1 MFSNRL
7 FWLKPVQPFLIIV
20 VLLFLKS
27 LLFREY
33 LFNRI
38 AWSQVVADL
47 ASIVAFVGLFEAIS
61 PIRAR
66 KYVRWTLNLIV
77 SFLFFASVVYFNYF
91 STIPT
96 YSALN
101 ELHQVGGVK
110 DSVNAAIE
118 PKDYWFFADVAVLA
132 LGWLAWRIRGLRAA
146 VGETVRRSF
155 DKAWRLGTILAAI
168 AGLLV
173 SQSYI
178 RNAASIENELAQA
191 EEVGFFNYQVS
202 AAMNRSKPAIEVKG
216 GGTVGWSEQLSDL
229 IASNPNVR
237 ANTKDPAGFGKMAGK
252 NVIVIQLEAFQNFP
266 IHLKVGDQLVTPIL
280 NELADNGY
288 YFPHFFQQIGQGNT
302 SDAEFMSNTSIYP
315 TAKVAMSTGYGDRD
329 LPSLPKLLETRG
341 GYAAETFHV
350 NDVTFWD
357 RNKLYPALG
366 FDKYFDRPSFEN
378 DNFNGFGASDEQLY
392 KTAVKRMAELKQEN
406 KPFYM
411 QMITASSHHPFKIP
425 EDKQWLTLPE
435 EIAGTQL
442 GDYLEAVHYTDYA
455 IGELIKML
463 KENDLYNDTML
474 VIYGDHFGLQPQDN
488 DPADLSEKLGIT
500 YHERISRFNIP
511 LIIRVPGDAPRQVI
525 QTVGGQVDIMP
536 TIANLLGISLKD
548 EDYVAFGHDLLNT
561 HANVFG
567 MRYYMPTGSFF
578 NNDIMFVPG
587 KSFEDGMAWSLD
599 TMEPVPDFS
608 AYRGDYDYVLKL
620 MKLSDAYVESLPMR

>member
-1 MFSNRL
+1 MP
-7 FWLKPVQPFLIIV
+7 WLKQVQPFLIVV

-27 LLFREY
+27 LLLREY
-33 LFNRI
+33 LFDQI
-38 AWSQVVADL
+38 AWGQVAADL
-47 ASIVAFVGLFEAIS
+47 ASIVALVGVFEAVS
-61 PIRAR
+61 PARAK
-66 KYVRWTLNLIV
+66 KYVLWTVNLIV
-77 SFLFFASVVYFNYF
+77 SVLFFASVVYFNYF

-101 ELHQVGGVK
+101 ELNQVGGVK
-110 DSVNAAIE
+110 DSVNAAIQ
-118 PKDYWFFADVAVLA
+118 PKDYWFFADLAVIA
-132 LGWLAWRIRGLRAA
+132 LGWLAWRIRGGRAA
-146 VGETVRRSF
+146 GETVSRSF
-155 DKAWRLGTILAAI
+155 AKAWRLGAILAAI

-178 RNAASIENELAQA
+178 RSAALIENELAQA

-202 AAMNRSKPAIEVKG
+202 AAMNTSKPAVEIKEG
-216 GGTVGWSEQLSDL
+216 EPIGWPEQLAEL
-229 IASNPNVR
+229 AASNPNVR
-237 ANTKDPAGFGKMAGK
+237 ANSKDPIGFGKMAGK
-252 NVIVIQLEAFQNFP
+252 NAIVIQLEAFQNFP

-329 LPSLPKLLETRG
+329 LPSLPKLLEQR

-357 RNKLYPALG
+357 RDKMYPALG
-366 FDKYFDRPSFEN
+366 FDRYFDKPSFEN
-378 DNFNGFGASDEQLY
+378 DNFNGFGASDVQLY

-406 KPFYM
+406 TPFYM

-425 EDKQWLTLPE
+425 KDKQWLKLPDD
-435 EIAGTQL
+435 IAGTQL

-455 IGELIKML
+455 IGELIEML

-488 DPADLSEKLGIT
+488 DPKELSEKLGIT

-525 QTVGGQVDIMP
+525 KTAGGQVDIMP
-536 TIANLLGISLKD
+536 TVANLLGISLKD

-561 HANVFG
+561 DGNVFG
-567 MRYYMPTGSFF
+567 MRYYLPTGSFF
-578 NNDIMFVPG
+578 NNEIMFVPG

-620 MKLSDAYVESLPMR
+620 MKLSDAYVESLPKR